1 MNALKQTIANKWATL
16 NTRERW
22 MVFFAGLA
30 VLYALL
36 NALLLAPLQ
45 NQQQQIKT
53 EMTQSDTQ
61 LADMKLQISALGQH
75 PVLNA
80 DDANAQ
86 KIAEF
91 KAKILAQRTEMTA
104 LQDTLVNPTQM
115 PALLKELIA
124 HHQSLRL
131 VDMKTM
137 PPENFL
143 SREVNAQ
150 TPTDQAVDGKV
161 SAYKTPLIYRHAITF
176 TLAGNYMELMRYA
189 QALQDMSS
197 QVLWDKAVLTAKT
210 YPENELTITVY
221 TLSLDATW
229 LSI

>member
-1 MNALKQTIANKWATL
+1 MNAFKQTIANKWTTL
-16 NTRERW
+16 NSRERW

-30 VLYALL
+30 VIYAVL
-36 NALLLAPLQ
+36 NAVLLAPLQ
-45 NQQQQIKT
+45 KQQQTVKT
-53 EMTQSDTQ
+53 EMTQSGTQ
-61 LADMKLQISALGQH
+61 LADMKQQITELGQH

-80 DDANAQ
+80 DDTNTQ

-91 KAKILAQRTEMTA
+91 KSKILAQQTEMAA
-104 LQDTLVNPTQM
+104 LQDTLVNPAQM

-124 HHQSLRL
+124 HHESLRL

-150 TPTDQAVDGKV
+150 TPTDQAADGKV